1 MYEKLRQYQP
11 VNEQEMMDKQAMLD
25 FIDKNADALDRSNL
39 VAHVTSSAIVV
50 NETLDKVLFAHHNI
64 YDSYGWIG
72 GHNDGD
78 GDCLRVALKEAHE
91 ETGLVHIRPYNDEIL
106 GVDIIHVTNHI
117 KKGLFVPDHLHLNV
131 TYLLV
136 ADETE
141 TPAVNPEEHSAIQWF
156 SMDEVFD
163 VIDEE
168 RMIPIYTKLFQKV
181 EQIREGTSV

>member
-1 MYEKLRQYQP
+1 MYEKLRHYQP
-11 VNEQEMMDKQAMLD
+11 VNEQETVDKQAMLD
-25 FIDKNADALDRSNL
+25 FIDRNTDAFDRQNL
-39 VAHVTSSAIVV
+39 IAHVTSSAIVV

-78 GDCLRVALKEAHE
+78 GDCLHVALKEAHE
-91 ETGLVHIRPYNDEIL
+91 ETGLSHIQPYNEEIL

-117 KKGLFVPDHLHLNV
+117 KRGVFVPDHLHLNV

-141 TPAVNPEEHSAIQWF
+141 QPQVNPLEHSAIEWF
-156 SMDEVFD
+156 TMDEVFE
-163 VIDEE
+163 VINEE
-168 RMIPIYTKLFQKV
+168 RMIPIYKKLFLRV
-181 EQIREGTSV
+181 IQIREDK